1 MSHNCRCN
9 KCKSVIYAMLSRIYG
24 DIEFKPKFKN
34 VSVRLEDYEGSRF
47 YRSLSKIYYALSK
60 YRGHTD
66 FVRSKGLNPSD
77 LYIPKKKILIE
88 TDEVQ
93 HFTAARFFALKNY
106 PRSFE
111 LAYNIKVY
119 RQMCKEINAK
129 DGDGLT
135 ATDWA
140 IEGRDAEAVRLLSG
154 MGGRCDSLGV
164 RNGQLKTI
172 IAGLNFKPCKISEA
186 DWTLLEAAMDAGFS
200 NEAKVHFM
208 DCYED
213 ANHDIHESWH
223 LQLNLP
229 GLAIY
234 NADERLMHLCATHG
248 WDINKEFQMY

>member
-34 VSVRLEDYEGSRF
+34 VSVRLEDYEGSRL
-47 YRSLSKIYYALSK
+47 YRFLSKIYYALSK

-129 DGDGLT
+129 DGNP
-135 ATDWA
+135 
-140 IEGRDAEAVRLLSG
+140 EYRDEQRAWYDTIRDFLPRICPDQVTQVVRIPLGFYPWCSLNPNNPSDVRLFKKL
-154 MGGRCDSLGV
+154 
-164 RNGQLKTI
+164 LK
-172 IAGLNFKPCKISEA
+172 SEEI
-186 DWTLLEAAMDAGFS
+186 WQ
-200 NEAKVHFM
+200 K
-208 DCYED
+208 
-213 ANHDIHESWH
+213 
-223 LQLNLP
+223 
-229 GLAIY
+229 
-234 NADERLMHLCATHG
+234 
-248 WDINKEFQMY
+248 

>member
-1 MSHNCRCN
+1 MSIDLIEVILQKKKKNMSHNCRCN

-60 YRGHTD
+60 YHGYTD

-129 DGDGLT
+129 DG
-135 ATDWA
+135 AP
-140 IEGRDAEAVRLLSG
+140 EYRDEQRAWYDTIRDFLPRICPDQVTQVVRIPLGFYPWCSLDPNNPSDVRLFKKL
-154 MGGRCDSLGV
+154 
-164 RNGQLKTI
+164 LK
-172 IAGLNFKPCKISEA
+172 SEEI
-186 DWTLLEAAMDAGFS
+186 WQ
-200 NEAKVHFM
+200 K
-208 DCYED
+208 
-213 ANHDIHESWH
+213 
-223 LQLNLP
+223 
-229 GLAIY
+229 
-234 NADERLMHLCATHG
+234 
-248 WDINKEFQMY
+248 